1 MELNLATLRKQHG
14 LGGGPENRI
23 VRRIFGTN
31 TGKITGHW
39 RKLHYKK
46 LHCFSSSQS
55 ATMTKLRRIR
65 WAGHVSC
72 MGETRNAH
80 KILVRKP
87 EVKRPFGTPRY

>member
-14 LGGGPENRI
+14 LGGGSENRI
-23 VRRIFGTN
+23 VRIFGIN

-46 LHCFSSSQS
+46 LHCFYSSQECYDDK
-55 ATMTKLRRIR
+55 TKEDKMGRN
-65 WAGHVSC
+65 VSC
-72 MGETRNAH
+72 MGETRNAQ

-87 EVKRPFGTPRY
+87 EVKRLFGTPRY